1 MDEVVRTA
9 AVLAVVMGLVAALAA
24 LLRGGGPGG
33 AMAVLLDFLVA
44 AGLLR
49 LSLAQ
54 TWTAIAVAA
63 LTIVIRKVVV
73 AALSLRTPPS
83 APRLTRLT
91 RLTRRAPE
99 A

>member
-1 MDEVVRTA
+1 MDEVIRTA
-9 AVLAVVMGLVAALAA
+9 AVLVVVMGLVAALAA

-73 AALSLRTPPS
+73 AGFALSGR
-83 APRLTRLT
+83 
-91 RLTRRAPE
+91 
-99 A
+99 

>member
-1 MDEVVRTA
+1 MDEVIRTA
-9 AVLAVVMGLVAALAA
+9 AVLVVVMGLVAALAA
-24 LLRGGGPGG
+24 LLRGGGPGV

-54 TWTAIAVAA
+54 TWTAIAVAT

-73 AALSLRTPPS
+73 AGFALSGR
-83 APRLTRLT
+83 
-91 RLTRRAPE
+91 
-99 A
+99 

>member
-1 MDEVVRTA
+1 MPAVDEVIRTA
-9 AVLAVVMGLVAALAA
+9 AVLVVVMGLVAALAA
-24 LLRGGGPGG
+24 LLRGGGPGA

-54 TWTAIAVAA
+54 TWTAIAVAT

-73 AALSLRTPPS
+73 AGFALSGR
-83 APRLTRLT
+83 
-91 RLTRRAPE
+91 
-99 A
+99 

>member
-1 MDEVVRTA
+1 VPAVDEVIRTA
-9 AVLAVVMGLVAALAA
+9 AALVVVMGLVAALAA
-24 LLRGGGPGG
+24 LLRGGGPAS

-54 TWTAIAVAA
+54 TWTAIAVAT

-73 AALSLRTPPS
+73 AALSLRTRPPV
-83 APRLTRLT
+83 P

-99 A
+99 S